1 MPNKDNDGPPIAA
14 PAAAGGGGL
23 DVANLC
29 NGVVGEK
36 TLTSYINDM
45 LSFLNWC
52 NSPGQEAFNYL
63 TDYGKAKLGQ
73 IQVQPVGEGKRAHS
87 MRVRAAI
94 REILRDACTNPI
106 VDINRIMPEGYM
118 HYVLSLMHLT

>member
-1 MPNKDNDGPPIAA
+1 MPNEDNDGPPIAA

-23 DVANLC
+23 DVANLR

-63 TDYGKAKLGQ
+63 TDYGKAKLSQ
-73 IQVQPVGEGKRAHS
+73 IQVQLVGEGKHAHS
-87 MRVRAAI
+87 MQVWAAI
-94 REILRDACTNPI
+94 RELLRDACTNPI
-106 VDINRIMPEGYM
+106 VDINRITPEGYM
-118 HYVLSLMHLT
+118 HYVLSLTHPT